1 LNEYVVLIA
10 YTDPNQVVRRVG
22 DRVLLKEKDATP
34 LIKLGRLALL
44 QDLTQKL
51 VDLRYDGQR
60 LFLYNVRTGARIGEV
75 TVNGIV
81 GTLIGDSFGDHYG
94 NVQGNVSGSLSGN
107 TTGLNFGD
115 VTTYDADGAIAL
127 LDKSVLLNG
136 ALATCQM
143 TLADG
148 TEGQE
153 ITVKA
158 INVTEVCSLTP
169 ANLRDGAII
178 NFTDAN
184 SVVRLVFDG
193 TNWNVVSTYLTVAVA

>member
-10 YTDPNQVVRRVG
+10 YTDPNQIVRRVG

>member
-1 LNEYVVLIA
+1 MNEYIVLVQ
-10 YTDPNQVVRRVG
+10 YTDPNQIVRRVG
-22 DRVLLKEKDATP
+22 EIVKLKEKDAVK
-34 LIKLGRLALL
+34 LIKAGRLALS

-75 TVNGIV
+75 TPDGII

-94 NVQGNVSGSLSGN
+94 NVQGNVAGSLSGN

-115 VTTYDADGAIAL
+115 VTTYAADGAIAL